1 MTLARPIGTTIR
13 RAMTQVLKPL
23 PRHNP
28 PQPKGP
34 PAGQLIAVFLL
45 IVFSLF
51 PRAWILGFWIF
62 GSELGNAFSSWIIP
76 AAGFVVLP
84 WTTVLY
90 AWMWAI
96 SSDGVNGWEWLPVAV
111 AFLLDLTFWAA
122 AARLFRE
129 P

>member
-1 MTLARPIGTTIR
+1 
-13 RAMTQVLKPL
+13 MTQVLKPL

-28 PQPKGP
+28 RRPTGP
-34 PAGQLIAVFLL
+34 PAGQIVAVFLL
-45 IVFSLF
+45 LTFSLF
-51 PRAWILGFWIF
+51 PRAWILAFWIF
-62 GSELGNAFSSWIIP
+62 GSELGDAYSSWIIP

-111 AFLLDLTFWAA
+111 AFVVDLAFWSAT
-122 AARLFRE
+122 ARLFRDS
-129 P
+129 